1 MGRWMMFG
9 EVVGT
14 VVFTGSP
21 MYVELALAQA
31 VLEPVVAHVD
41 GFGSLHAHGSMKD
54 AMGGGIVGFE
64 WCAARWLWVTHFL
77 EGSANGNRFL
87 GVEKQAT
94 DFGFGGGSC
103 DGAERFAED
112 VNGAV
117 GGRGGG

>member
-1 MGRWMMFG
+1 M
-9 EVVGT
+9 V
-14 VVFTGSP
+14 
-21 MYVELALAQA
+21 QA
-31 VLEPVVAHVD
+31 VLEPVVAHVH

-64 WCAARWLWVTHFL
+64 WCAERWLWVTHFL

-112 VNGAV
+112 VDGTV